1 MCACL
6 KEHMTVHCVFCALCM
21 VYLAALLAGIVKTA
35 TDKARSECKCSD
47 TKVVFQRAIFLI
59 LVVRNDTRSSGIDGK
74 TSDCPS
80 RNCLYSGAQPRGGG
94 ICPPKFSKHCIAIL
108 TFAETFKEQKM
119 KFYILIIV
127 KKSYL
132 NFLCLA
138 C

>member
-80 RNCLYSGAQPRGGG
+80 RNCLYSGAQPWGGNLPPENFKTLHSNFD
-94 ICPPKFSKHCIAIL
+94 ICRNFQRTKDEIL
-108 TFAETFKEQKM
+108 
-119 KFYILIIV
+119 Y
-127 KKSYL
+127 SN
-132 NFLCLA
+132 NF
-138 C
+138 